1 MIKLLGESL
10 AHGVRFSPETQKLD
24 ITERGSTSS
33 FSMPISSGVELGT
46 GDWVL
51 DDTEPGAGIVW
62 RVKSADLTYNTDTRL
77 IQLEHVINTLR
88 DRSVFGEVK
97 AKTIS
102 GTDTCTARQAFEYFL
117 ARQDVWQ
124 LGDFEYNVA
133 QPFSFNGETI
143 FDALTT
149 ISSALDN
156 PIWEYDLTSL
166 PFTLHVR
173 QKPTAASCE
182 MRFGRNLSTL
192 RRTEDRTKMYTRIY
206 PIGKKNLHI
215 TGEYLSRNEEIYG
228 RVDKVMT
235 DQSQETEAS
244 LRAWAQDKL
253 NRHSEPIVNISIS
266 GLDFSRATGESLD
279 QLVIN
284 KVCRVPL
291 PKYGTTILEPIV
303 HLSWKDK
310 LSKPEDVQ
318 VTLCNAIEDVASFAK
333 EQAASGGRGGRAD
346 AKEKQEDH
354 AWFVDTESHVA
365 MVAEAIIG
373 RDPGASVDWSRV
385 SEIIVDGSGIHQAV
399 VQAQGSLV
407 EMDGRI
413 DMNEESL
420 TTAFTRIG
428 GLDGSMV
435 MTAESLTTV
444 FTKTGIS
451 SLGQNETLYSKI
463 AQEAGRI
470 DLVVSGSGTSAS
482 IKIGAIVD
490 GINQSAV
497 QIDAAKIYLNGTVL
511 ATALDAAYIRTDNIT
526 ATTSNVGV
534 LYVAGINARRSGSSG
549 GTVIAPTVSAS
560 EVLRI
565 GSGGSEQGSG
575 SGSLY
580 YQGTEYTSRKV
591 SLGPATGYI
600 AMGNVLTSALQDLN
614 LNHSHAI
621 TMTEVTSGQHAGEV
635 QATIGAAVPESDATA
650 TSFFDI
656 TATQTYSTGVAA
668 GKNTVKV
675 TGPTW
680 TNTPGATPSTNSN
693 TATFT
698 TDAATP
704 SAGTPKSLALYLS
717 RSDEWVNG
725 ERIVYLSHTDSS
737 TAGYRVAK
745 IDVAAP
751 SATIT
756 FDATDQGDPSSDRN
770 DKPITATAKHGTATL
785 GSANQIIHMT
795 QGNWSGGRKAVNV
808 RLGSSSG
815 ALVTRLWIDAPSS
828 SVGTPYI
835 NNVQAGYIRAV
846 VSVNGTTYYGNSIK
860 LTSSQIS
867 SWGGP
872 IS

>member
-1 MIKLLGESL
+1 M
-10 AHGVRFSPETQKLD
+10 
-24 ITERGSTSS
+24 
-33 FSMPISSGVELGT
+33 
-46 GDWVL
+46 
-51 DDTEPGAGIVW
+51 
-62 RVKSADLTYNTDTRL
+62 
-77 IQLEHVINTLR
+77 
-88 DRSVFGEVK
+88 
-97 AKTIS
+97 
-102 GTDTCTARQAFEYFL
+102 
-117 ARQDVWQ
+117 
-124 LGDFEYNVA
+124 
-133 QPFSFNGETI
+133 
-143 FDALTT
+143 
-149 ISSALDN
+149 
-156 PIWEYDLTSL
+156 
-166 PFTLHVR
+166 
-173 QKPTAASCE
+173 
-182 MRFGRNLSTL
+182 
-192 RRTEDRTKMYTRIY
+192 
-206 PIGKKNLHI
+206 
-215 TGEYLSRNEEIYG
+215 
-228 RVDKVMT
+228 
-235 DQSQETEAS
+235 
-244 LRAWAQDKL
+244 
-253 NRHSEPIVNISIS
+253 NISIS
-266 GLDFSRATGESLD
+266 GLDFSRATGENLD

-310 LSKPEDVQ
+310 ISKPEDVQ

-463 AQEAGRI
+463 SQEAGRI

-497 QIDAAKIYLNGTVL
+497 QIDAAKIYLNGDVI
-511 ATALDAAYIRTDNIT
+511 ATAISAVSLELQSLMAGTAKATLINTDALT
-526 ATTSNVGV
+526 TTSASLSVG
-534 LYVAGINARRSGSSG
+534 SGD
-549 GTVIAPTVSAS
+549 
-560 EVLRI
+560 
-565 GSGGSEQGSG
+565 SGGSGTMYFRGNQYYRQGLTLG
-575 SGSLY
+575 PVGSLIAEAHFL
-580 YQGTEYTSRKV
+580 GDSSTAV
-591 SLGPATGYI
+591 S
-600 AMGNVLTSALQDLN
+600 

-621 TMTEVTSGQHAGEV
+621 TMTEITSGQHAGEV
-635 QATIGAAVPESDATA
+635 QATIGAAVPENDASA
-650 TSFFDI
+650 TDFFDI

-680 TNTPGATPSTNSN
+680 TNTPSSTPSTNSN

-698 TDAATP
+698 TDAASP
-704 SAGTPKSLALYLS
+704 SSGTPKSLSLYLS
-717 RSDEWVNG
+717 RSDDWVNG
-725 ERIVYLSHTDSS
+725 ERTVYLSHTDSG

-756 FDATDQGDPSSDRN
+756 FDATDQGDPSTDKN
-770 DKPITATAKHGTATL
+770 DKPITATAKNGTATL

-795 QGNWSGGRKAVNV
+795 QGSWSGGRKAVNV

-815 ALVTRLWIDAPSS
+815 VLVTRLWIDAPSS

-860 LTSSQIS
+860 LTSAQIS